1 MKKLFVFLLAALL
14 VFLLTPHSIRIFQQ
28 NISSKEKSSWAPT
41 AQYQLGNLCFWTLRY
56 SQSAECYGLLL
67 DKYQEQPERMVSG
80 RYPIAKPAQLATSMF
95 RLAISYDRIRD
106 YNAAI
111 EVYDRFVGAYPSHK
125 SAGHAR
131 SQAKKLRAL
140 HQ

>member
-1 MKKLFVFLLAALL
+1 MKKLFVFLLVALL

-28 NISSKEKSSWAPT
+28 HISSNERSSWAPA
-41 AQYQLGNLCFWTLRY
+41 AQYQLGNLCFWTLKY

-67 DKYQEQPERMVSG
+67 NKYQKQPKRMVSG
-80 RYPIAKPAQLATSMF
+80 GYPVAKPGQLAASMF

-106 YNAAI
+106 YSSAI
-111 EVYDRFVGAYPSHK
+111 EAYDRFAAAYPAHK
-125 SAGHAR
+125 STGHAR